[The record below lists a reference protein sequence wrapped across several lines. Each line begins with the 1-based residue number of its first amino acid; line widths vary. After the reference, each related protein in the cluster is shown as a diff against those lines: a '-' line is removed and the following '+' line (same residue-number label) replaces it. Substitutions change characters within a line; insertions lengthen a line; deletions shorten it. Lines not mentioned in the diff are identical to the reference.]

1 MLATARP
8 LTYLFVVTACLI
20 SCRYSRLDGSTNRV
34 QRMIDIKVRRAG
46 PPGMALAAGL
56 AWFAQVL
63 MPFSRWAPLSAATNA
78 SQPCAPHFPDVAAAV
93 QPPRLRHLHLPA
105 QHAGGRAGREP
116 ADRRHLHPYDS
127 GGCGERRGSCTGR
140 GSGLAHAAMRG
151 CRVHMPAVWFGP
163 AIAAASRCCSRHLR
177 AFEDF

>member
-116 ADRRHLHPYDS
+116 ADRRHLHPLRFGWVWRAARELHRQGQRIGTCS
-127 GGCGERRGSCTGR
+127 HEGVPC
-140 GSGLAHAAMRG
+140 AHACCLVRPSYSG
-151 CRVHMPAVWFGP
+151 CEPVLQP
-163 AIAAASRCCSRHLR
+163 
-177 AFEDF
+177 AFEGF